1 MLITF
6 WKIDSGHM
14 EMMVLDKEADVEV
27 NQEVDKEM
35 TKLVEEV

>member
-14 EMMVLDKEADVEV
+14 EMMVLGKEADVEV
-27 NQEVDKEM
+27 KQEVDKEM
-35 TKLVEEV
+35 TKVVEEV